1 MIFLPENQAK
11 TSLPDDLSV
20 VNDSRRVSPPDSAP
34 VSQYSRRFAPTKT
47 EKDIDMLE
55 QNIYVSN
62 RLETSVNDDLF
73 SALIDVLAGQV
84 SVYEEMKKFL
94 ISEKEMLAKP
104 AAFTAIN
111 KSNAAKENII
121 LKARISQEA
130 KVNLLK
136 KIARKFDINEDEA
149 TVPELAEYAGE
160 EKKRIIEDLRKSL
173 LLIAGEIE
181 ALNNEN
187 KNILDGS
194 MYNIKA
200 SLEFLVSLVERSG
213 TYQGNGKIGLVQNNG
228 RLLSTEG

>member
-1 MIFLPENQAK
+1 M
-11 TSLPDDLSV
+11 
-20 VNDSRRVSPPDSAP
+20 
-34 VSQYSRRFAPTKT
+34 
-47 EKDIDMLE
+47 
-55 QNIYVSN
+55 
-62 RLETSVNDDLF
+62 F

-149 TVPELAEYAGE
+149 TVPELAEMRGG
-160 EKKRIIEDLRKSL
+160 KKRIIEDLRK
-173 LLIAGEIE
+173 
-181 ALNNEN
+181 
-187 KNILDGS
+187 
-194 MYNIKA
+194 A
-200 SLEFLVSLVERSG
+200 SS
-213 TYQGNGKIGLVQNNG
+213 
-228 RLLSTEG
+228 